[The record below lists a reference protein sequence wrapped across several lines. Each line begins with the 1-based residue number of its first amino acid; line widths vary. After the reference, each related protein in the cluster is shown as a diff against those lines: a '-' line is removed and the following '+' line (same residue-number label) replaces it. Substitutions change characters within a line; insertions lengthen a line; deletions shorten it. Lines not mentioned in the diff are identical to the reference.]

1 MRRKSEEIIYMLLF
15 IISIT
20 IFFLV
25 LLFSCV
31 LSVDSTSIEKLK
43 FHFNLK
49 WQRDSPLKSK
59 VSWKIDFHRRTL
71 HFTYSFIAIVAVPCL
86 IFDSTKLQT
95 KQKKI
100 SILFPISDNLVQSR
114 FFSFS
119 REKSCILLKWWK
131 IHKCFSFILKYKFIY
146 SLFPVQYE
154 TRFFRFFGFFHIKIF
169 TRSYSRECLAVVVVV
184 ACK

>member
-1 MRRKSEEIIYMLLF
+1 MCFIGGLDIDRKVKIPFQLKMATRFAFKIKSLLENRF
-15 IISIT
+15 PSPNPA
-20 IFFLV
+20 
-25 LLFSCV
+25 
-31 LSVDSTSIEKLK
+31 
-43 FHFNLK
+43 FHLQFYCNCCC
-49 WQRDSPLKSK
+49 S
-59 VSWKIDFHRRTL
+59 
-71 HFTYSFIAIVAVPCL
+71 L

-154 TRFFRFFGFFHIKIF
+154 TRFFRFLAFFILK
-169 TRSYSRECLAVVVVV
+169 YSRDLILENVWLLL
-184 ACK
+184 